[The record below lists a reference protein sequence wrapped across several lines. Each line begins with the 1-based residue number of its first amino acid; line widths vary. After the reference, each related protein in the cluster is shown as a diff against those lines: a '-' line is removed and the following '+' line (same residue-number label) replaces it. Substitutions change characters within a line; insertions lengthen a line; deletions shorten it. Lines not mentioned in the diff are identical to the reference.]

1 MANEEVLRLRTTI
14 VSDEALAQ
22 IRAIGREIGLMP
34 AKAKPHVDNVNKSFV
49 ALSGTVKKLG
59 GEIMTVVP
67 ALGSLGFGAAGAG
80 AAMAVLMATLQSAAK
95 RIVELEY
102 ASKELGMSERDIRAW
117 SSTAEKAGVSA
128 QSMMQGMEAFK
139 KTTDGLKYNIG
150 GARDELYAMGAGP
163 IVQRMQAAV
172 TQAEKM
178 KVAFKFKDELMKD
191 DPSGFKARM
200 FFDQIGLGAD
210 KARLPF
216 EQYERA
222 QAKLKPV
229 SPEDQEKAQKFA
241 DSMVELGEAWDQLV
255 IKTGV
260 ALFPGLTTAINGLSS
275 LLDKINAIDDAW
287 DKWAR
292 GPSGKGT
299 VLGKII
305 PGYDEQPNLNPR
317 SGYRPPAAAPTGEE
331 GSSNWSFNSPNRN
344 PRSGYHGPGRRAGG
358 PVFGGLPY
366 TVGENGPETFVPGLS
381 GRISSG
387 GNRDEGVRTVK
398 EGVFQALVDFKS
410 YVETGSGGGD
420 GGGGSAGT
428 LASFGGS
435 AGAAAGGGVSG
446 GGGGGGGGA
455 GTGVGTGTNGGG
467 GSGGGSGNAAP
478 AGSSVP
484 GGTGTGELPGSVPK
498 DVMQT
503 ARNMLQRGASTGQL
517 QKFMADN
524 GYPRSGN
531 WCGQF
536 AASVVKSAGGAP
548 PKGAGVAS
556 NWLNWGQHVDPK
568 DVQEGDIMVRK
579 SSRFGGQI
587 QPGQIGSHVAFAG
600 GAVKDGKVEMVGG
613 NQGGIRA
620 GVNASQY
627 EFRRGQEKQAT
638 AEKTGAAVPGGQ
650 PAGGTPAGGGRVT
663 RFSEDVNAA
672 ITSGAAQAGVS
683 PRMMGAVASI
693 ESSGKPGA
701 QTGSYKGLFQLS
713 ESEFRKLKSEQAQLS
728 AKLGRPVTEAEVY
741 MAHQQGVGGAT
752 QHITH
757 PDQPAWMSMYNTAEG
772 RQKGAGWAK
781 KAIWGNV
788 PAQYKK
794 KFGSVDNI
802 TSGQFTGMWADRY
815 ARATGTDRI
824 DKAVD
829 TAAAGGTKAEGNVKV
844 QIESNGTAAKAKA
857 STDGGLWQ
865 KSTIENYRQMQ
876 PTSKPV
882 HTVEQPISA

>member
-1 MANEEVLRLRTTI
+1 
-14 VSDEALAQ
+14 
-22 IRAIGREIGLMP
+22 
-34 AKAKPHVDNVNKSFV
+34 
-49 ALSGTVKKLG
+49 
-59 GEIMTVVP
+59 
-67 ALGSLGFGAAGAG
+67 
-80 AAMAVLMATLQSAAK
+80 
-95 RIVELEY
+95 
-102 ASKELGMSERDIRAW
+102 MSERDIRAW

-128 QSMMQGMEAFK
+128 QSMMSGMEAFK

-163 IVQRMQAAV
+163 IVQRMQAAA

-210 KARLPF
+210 KARLSYEAWEKAQARVKPISKDD
-216 EQYERA
+216 EERA
-222 QAKLKPV
+222 QAY
-229 SPEDQEKAQKFA
+229 A
-241 DSMVELGEAWDQLV
+241 DALVDLG
-255 IKTGV
+255 
-260 ALFPGLTTAINGLSS
+260 
-275 LLDKINAIDDAW
+275 DAW
-287 DKWAR
+287 DHFVVKA
-292 GPSGKGT
+292 GAGLFPKLTQDMTDLNALLGL
-299 VLGKII
+299 LGKLDSWFDSWL
-305 PGYDEQPNLNPR
+305 GKSNNPNADLMGRIVSKTLPDWLKFNQ
-317 SGYRPPAAAPTGEE
+317 PPAGAA
-331 GSSNWSFNSPNRN
+331 GSAAAGNDNFNDRFGGSAGSNALQQNRGALLQYG
-344 PRSGYHGPGRRAGG
+344 RSQLGPGRRAGG
-358 PVFGGLPY
+358 SVFGGRPY
-366 TVGENGPETFVPGLS
+366 LVGENGPELMIPG
-381 GRISSG
+381 SSG
-387 GNRDEGVRTVK
+387 SISPSGGREEGVKVVK
-398 EGVFQALVDFKS
+398 DGVFAALIDFKS
-410 YVETGSGGGD
+410 YVESGTTGGGT
-420 GGGGSAGT
+420 GGVIP
-428 LASFGGS
+428 ASFGGS
-435 AGAAAGGGVSG
+435 AGAAAGGGGAGGGGGGAGGGAGG

-455 GTGVGTGTNGGG
+455 GTGVGTGTDGGG
-467 GSGGGSGNAAP
+467 GSGGATTGAAAP
-478 AGSSVP
+478 SGTSVP

-548 PKGAGVAS
+548 PKGAAVAS

-613 NQGGIRA
+613 NQGGIRG

-627 EFRRGQEKQAT
+627 EFRRGQEKQAA
-638 AEKTGAAVPGGQ
+638 AEKTGAAVPGGAS
-650 PAGGTPAGGGRVT
+650 AGGAPGGGRVT

-713 ESEFRKLKSEQAQLS
+713 ESEFRKYGGQGSIFDAKENARVAALKLKSEQAQLS

-752 QHITH
+752 QHIQN
-757 PDQPAWMSMYNTAEG
+757 PNQPAWMSMYNTAEG

-788 PAQYKK
+788 PDAQKAR
-794 KFGSVDNI
+794 FGSVDNI

-824 DKAVD
+824 DKSVD
-829 TAAAGGTKAEGNVKV
+829 TAATGGSTKAEGSVNV

-876 PTSKPV
+876 PTSKPAK
-882 HTVEQPISA
+882 TVDEPMSV